1 MIEHLCSII
10 LCGERVLS
18 FGWQE
23 HGLRWRLLFTL
34 RPSDVEHSAWR
45 CQRLCMLHSSC
56 ADFKFPSSSCVQA
69 LFLFASMRW
78 VISSEI
84 LAVHA
89 PVHQQVPVARV
100 VNPLCT
106 PHPQGRWVCAVFF
119 FLCSSGD
126 PPCARVW
133 QS

>member
-1 MIEHLCSII
+1 
-10 LCGERVLS
+10 
-18 FGWQE
+18 
-23 HGLRWRLLFTL
+23 
-34 RPSDVEHSAWR
+34 
-45 CQRLCMLHSSC
+45 
-56 ADFKFPSSSCVQA
+56 
-69 LFLFASMRW
+69 MRW

-119 FLCSSGD
+119 FSVAPVTRLVLVCGSLS
-126 PPCARVW
+126 
-133 QS
+133 